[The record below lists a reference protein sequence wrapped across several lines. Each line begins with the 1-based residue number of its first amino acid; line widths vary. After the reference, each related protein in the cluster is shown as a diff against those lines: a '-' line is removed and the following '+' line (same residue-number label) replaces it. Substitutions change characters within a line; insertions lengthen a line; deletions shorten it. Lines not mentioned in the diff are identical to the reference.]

1 MATPRPSTPGLFF
14 GALSA
19 WALAALC
26 GYLQA
31 FSWGA
36 SRGVLLDLSL
46 APTAYPT
53 PTQSWTF
60 TIAAS
65 LVCAVVLIWI
75 FRLQATR
82 LGAGLGRGMVI
93 GGAALLVAFYLVRLF
108 LGAGQSLEMLAYWQ
122 RLAFF
127 TTDSGAY
134 LTSLIVLGL
143 GLIYGLRVP
152 PSSRLQDGPSK
163 IDDHESPAAKGA

>member
-1 MATPRPSTPGLFF
+1 MAIPRNSAPGLFF
-14 GALSA
+14 GAVSA
-19 WALAALC
+19 WGLAALC

-60 TIAAS
+60 TLAAS
-65 LVCAVVLIWI
+65 LVCAAVLIWI
-75 FRLQATR
+75 FRLQAVR

-93 GGAALLVAFYLVRLF
+93 GGTALIVTSYLVRLF
-108 LGAGQSLEMLAYWQ
+108 LGSGQSVEMLAYWQ
-122 RLAFF
+122 RLVFF

-134 LTSLIVLGL
+134 LTFLVALGL
-143 GLIYGLRVP
+143 GLVYGLRAP
-152 PSSRLQDGPSK
+152 PSSRREDAPSR
-163 IDDHESPAAKGA
+163 IDD